1 VADEPAGSANPFD
14 VHTIEQLVELM
25 SQHDLSE
32 INLRQGS
39 ARISL
44 RRGPRVKVAATALP
58 AAAPAPAAAPQ
69 ATVEKPAAPA
79 RLLLEIKAP
88 MPGTFYNREK
98 PEAAPYVSVGSR
110 VTPTTV
116 VGLIEAMKLFNE
128 IQADCSGVIAE
139 ILVEN
144 AQPVEYNTV
153 LFKVDPAG

>member
-1 VADEPAGSANPFD
+1 MADEPAGSANPFD
-14 VHTIEQLVELM
+14 VHTIEQLVALM

-32 INLRQGS
+32 INLRHGT
-39 ARISL
+39 ARINL
-44 RRGPRVKVAATALP
+44 RRGPRVKAVATALP
-58 AAAPAPAAAPQ
+58 AVAPPPSAPPAAA
-69 ATVEKPAAPA
+69 EKPATPA
-79 RLLLEIKAP
+79 RPLLEIKAP
-88 MPGTFYNREK
+88 MPGTYYNREK

-110 VTPTTV
+110 VSPTTV

-139 ILVEN
+139 VLVEN